1 MKKAKEKGKT
11 QENGNVKKK
20 RNTQEKRKVEEKS
33 EGLKRVPG
41 ARYKGKNFNEYY
53 GDRNERRN
61 KQAGNSYFINMESTI
76 LELLLD
82 NNLESYKN
90 AGKLL
95 FIILSGISSN
105 VLYLKRVL
113 SLVHLFFLKGGN
125 KFYHSIVHL
134 NIAIYLRDYIKLNY
148 VLCCVYIYNLLLSNN
163 NIKDL
168 EKYKDKYEKP
178 KCIVTCLDF
187 LYFYMKDFM
196 MNVRDFLIEN
206 ALDNRKKN
214 KDIISNI
221 TKEKR
226 KIYINALKHKICLYK
241 ENNEE
246 IAYNIFQLFNCP
258 FTKNSRNKLKRILFQ
273 CTHVNYPL
281 HSIYLDMY
289 ILQNIRRIVKVLVM
303 LDLVFSCHFPY
314 YYFFEL
320 KLKLL
325 LLNIHTCYGKS
336 IYVKGTP
343 NSMILNRNKKGIF
356 QYVEFSTRKLNNIS
370 SLVDVSSNDLPRN
383 DVFSILSGNN
393 TSSIDELLPRNEND
407 TDGAGIIVGERL
419 NEVENS
425 DMSSMCS
432 YSLSDSSK
440 SDSEIIV
447 EQEKKKMRKYKDEED
462 EGKNFYLDKFMNLYS
477 TYADRAS
484 FSLPSVSDLQE
495 NNPLKLLNK
504 HIRTKRKKIQDNSS
518 FVDINANLEMESSIV
533 DFLQAMGKG
542 KKTFSGSVKSG
553 SGRSGSGRSSSG
565 RSSGRRSGIGKRSRG
580 KSASFVRWSGAIK
593 ASEKSSGTCPQ
604 APGTEQGQDKTME
617 RGGKKRKLSSVE
629 DVEDI
634 SKNTYTDI
642 FYNIS
647 LLKDVAK
654 YLMVSSHYD
663 PIYIKL
669 FYCYLLPFI
678 SFEKRI
684 EIFLIYSYSNYK
696 IWKPLIF
703 IIFYNNYNST
713 FILNTI
719 KTVFKDKI
727 LFEKYKNTYY
737 NGLSLRNVPKNYFV
751 FMFLLSIFFYDD
763 KAESLLYMHK
773 IFYHYDSEIIND
785 QEQDINYKQ
794 IFDDV
799 ILENDKKYIRQKKNI
814 NIIIIKFIEMYQ
826 EKFNTYLCNYFDFYR
841 IFFVL
846 YVSCVNM
853 E

>member
-1 MKKAKEKGKT
+1 M
-11 QENGNVKKK
+11 
-20 RNTQEKRKVEEKS
+20 
-33 EGLKRVPG
+33 
-41 ARYKGKNFNEYY
+41 
-53 GDRNERRN
+53 
-61 KQAGNSYFINMESTI
+61 I
-76 LELLLD
+76 
-82 NNLESYKN
+82 
-90 AGKLL
+90 
-95 FIILSGISSN
+95 
-105 VLYLKRVL
+105 
-113 SLVHLFFLKGGN
+113 
-125 KFYHSIVHL
+125 
-134 NIAIYLRDYIKLNY
+134 
-148 VLCCVYIYNLLLSNN
+148 
-163 NIKDL
+163 
-168 EKYKDKYEKP
+168 
-178 KCIVTCLDF
+178 
-187 LYFYMKDFM
+187 
-196 MNVRDFLIEN
+196 
-206 ALDNRKKN
+206 
-214 KDIISNI
+214 I
-221 TKEKR
+221 TK
-226 KIYINALKHKICLYK
+226 
-241 ENNEE
+241 
-246 IAYNIFQLFNCP
+246 
-258 FTKNSRNKLKRILFQ
+258 
-273 CTHVNYPL
+273 
-281 HSIYLDMY
+281 
-289 ILQNIRRIVKVLVM
+289 
-303 LDLVFSCHFPY
+303 
-314 YYFFEL
+314 
-320 KLKLL
+320 
-325 LLNIHTCYGKS
+325 
-336 IYVKGTP
+336 
-343 NSMILNRNKKGIF
+343 NKKGTF
-356 QYVEFSTRKLNNIS
+356 QYVEFAPRKSNNTS
-370 SLVDVSSNDLPRN
+370 SLVDVTSNDLPKN

-393 TSSIDELLPRNEND
+393 ASPIDELISRNEND
-407 TDGAGIIVGERL
+407 TDGASVIVGEGL

-425 DMSSMCS
+425 EMSSVCS
-432 YSLSDSSK
+432 YSLSESSK
-440 SDSEIIV
+440 SDSGIIV

-462 EGKNFYLDKFMNLYS
+462 EGNNFYLDKFMNLYS

-504 HIRTKRKKIQDNSS
+504 HIRTKRKQTQDNSI
-518 FVDINANLEMESSIV
+518 FVDVNANLEMESSIV

-542 KKTFSGSVKSG
+542 KKTLSGSVKSG
-553 SGRSGSGRSSSG
+553 SGRSGSGRSGSGRSGSGRSVSGRSVSGRSVSGRSSSG
-565 RSSGRRSGIGKRSRG
+565 RSSSRRSGNGKRSHE
-580 KSASFVRWSGAIK
+580 KSASYVRWSGAVK
-593 ASEKSSGTCPQ
+593 ASDKSRGTRSQPSGT
-604 APGTEQGQDKTME
+604 ERGQDKTME
-617 RGGKKRKLSSVE
+617 QGGKKRKLLSVE

-647 LLKDVAK
+647 LLNDVAK
-654 YLMVSSHYD
+654 YLMVSSFYD

-763 KAESLLYMHK
+763 KAESLLYIYK
-773 IFYHYDSEIIND
+773 LFYHYDSEIIND

-799 ILENDKKYIRQKKNI
+799 ILENDEKYIRQKKNI